1 MNTLT
6 LSFLILLPLLFLNA
20 NISSAQSSKQ
30 NNNIIL
36 LSCGLPTPN
45 ISYGNRTWTSDKGTI
60 YSPSLNSDSALNATS
75 QQSGV
80 PQVPYLTARIFT
92 SNFTYHFPLKPG
104 RIFLRLYFYPSDYSH
119 FSASNALFS
128 VTAGT
133 TTLLHNFSVSQ
144 TADALTYSYL
154 ILEFSL
160 NITSSPLNLTFS
172 PSPSSNRSY
181 YALINGIEII
191 PFDGGLFTFNSSGRV
206 NGGSPLLVSGGS
218 VTPYFFDSS
227 WALQTVY
234 RLNVGGNTISP
245 EKDSGTLYRSWDKD
259 DNYIE
264 GAGYGV
270 TISADYNVSIKY
282 SKSLPEYIA
291 PETVYSDARSMGPNP
306 TINLQSNLSWIL
318 PVDNGFYYLVRFHF
332 CEIQNKFTVS
342 NQRTFFIYINNQT
355 AQSKTDVIAMSGG
368 IGNPIYQDF
377 VTVMPPGTGRSNL
390 WIELHPDISTK
401 PEYYDAILN
410 GLEVFKLE
418 DGNDNLAGPN
428 PDPAPKSD
436 GDGSRVFP
444 TNKSPSHNGSHK
456 ALVIAGGVVGGS
468 AVLVSILLFIFRRRL
483 QKKTVAGAGHDK
495 KKSSGSQFDTSHSKT
510 SGETA
515 TTGSTPKS
523 LPSNLCR
530 HFTFTEILMAT
541 DGFSEDLLIGVGG
554 FGKVFKGELPGV
566 GGRTTMVAIKRGN
579 PMAEQGVHEFQT
591 EIEMLSKLR
600 HRHLVSLI
608 GYCDED
614 NEMILVYDFMSYGT
628 LREHLYK
635 SSRPPLPWKLR
646 LEICIGAAQGLH
658 YLHTG
663 AKNTIIHRDV
673 KTTNILLD
681 DKWIAKV
688 SDFGLSKA
696 DLSLDNTHV
705 STVVKGTMGYLDPE
719 YYRRQQLTEKS
730 DVYSFGVVLLEVLCA
745 RPPIMTSLPREQV
758 SLTNWVIKCKEKGL
772 LERIIDPYLDGR
784 IARQCLKK
792 YAETA
797 EKCLSDEGSERP
809 SMGDVLW
816 NLEFALQ
823 LQETAED
830 SSGFIGKNSSK
841 GSGGDGD
848 GDGDDGGGGG
858 VCGGLD
864 SRSAEEMCITTSSS
878 NVISGTTSSSEQTF
892 GSQGSSGL
900 TPTGVFSMLANPMG
914 R

>member
-1 MNTLT
+1 MNTFLIMNTLT
-6 LSFLILLPLLFLNA
+6 LSFIILLPLLFLNP

-45 ISYGNRTWTSDKGTI
+45 ISDGTRTWTSDKGTI

-92 SNFTYHFPLKPG
+92 SNFTYLFPLKPG
-104 RIFLRLYFYPSDYSH
+104 RIFLRLYFYPSDYST
-119 FSASNALFS
+119 FSASDALFS

-154 ILEFSL
+154 NLEFSL

-172 PSPSSNRSY
+172 PSPSSKRSY
-181 YALINGIEII
+181 YALINGIEIV
-191 PFDGGLFTFNSSGRV
+191 PFDGGLFTFTSSNYV
-206 NGGSPLLVSGGS
+206 NGGSPRLVLGASIIPYS
-218 VTPYFFDSS
+218 VNTT
-227 WALQTVY
+227 WALQTIY

-245 EKDSGTLYRSWDKD
+245 DQDSGNLYRFWDKD

-270 TISADYNVSIKY
+270 TFSADYNVSIKY
-282 SKSLPEYIA
+282 SKSLPKYIA
-291 PETVYSDARSMGPNP
+291 PETVYSTARSMGPNP
-306 TINLQSNLSWIL
+306 AINLQSNLSWIL

-332 CEIQNKFTVS
+332 CEIQNEFTLS
-342 NQRTFFIYINNQT
+342 NQRSFFIYINNQT
-355 AQSKTDVIAMSGG
+355 AQTETDVIAMSGG
-368 IGNPIYQDF
+368 IGNPIYEDF
-377 VTVMPPGTGRSNL
+377 VTVMPGMGRSNL
-390 WIELHPDISTK
+390 WIELHPDTSTK
-401 PEYYDAILN
+401 PQYYDAILN

-418 DGNDNLAGPN
+418 DANGSLAGPN
-428 PDPAPKSD
+428 PDPAPKYEG

-444 TNKSPSHNGSHK
+444 ANHRSHGSHK
-456 ALVIAGGVVGGS
+456 ALVIVGGVVGGG
-468 AVLVSILLFIFRRRL
+468 AILVCILIFIFRSCL
-483 QKKTVAGAGHDK
+483 QKKTVAGAGQDK
-495 KKSSGSQFDTSHSKT
+495 EKSSGSQFDTSHSKT

-515 TTGSTPKS
+515 TTGSIPKS
-523 LPSNLCR
+523 LPSNHCR
-530 HFTFTEILMAT
+530 HFTFTEILDAT
-541 DGFSEDLLIGVGG
+541 DGFSDALLIGVGG
-554 FGKVFKGELPGV
+554 FGKVFKGELLGV
-566 GGRTTMVAIKRGN
+566 GGCTTKVAIKRGN
-579 PMAEQGVHEFQT
+579 PMAEQGVHEFQS
-591 EIEMLSKLR
+591 EIEMFSKIR
-600 HRHLVSLI
+600 HRHLVSFI
-608 GYCDED
+608 GYCDD
-614 NEMILVYDFMSYGT
+614 NNEMILIYDYLSHGT
-628 LREHLYK
+628 LREHLYE
-635 SSRPPLPWKLR
+635 SSKPPLPWKLR
-646 LEICIGAAQGLH
+646 LEICIGAARGLH

-681 DKWIAKV
+681 DKWVAKV

-696 DLSLDNTHV
+696 KLALDNTHV

-719 YYRRQQLTEKS
+719 YYMRQQLTEKS

-745 RPPIMTSLPREQV
+745 RAPVISSLPEEQV
-758 SLTNWVIKCKEKGL
+758 SLAEWALQCMEKGV
-772 LERIIDPYLDGR
+772 LESIIDPYLDGR

-823 LQETAED
+823 LQESAED
-830 SSGFIGKNSSK
+830 SSGLIGKDSSK
-841 GSGGDGD
+841 GGGGDSGG
-848 GDGDDGGGGG
+848 
-858 VCGGLD
+858 D
-864 SRSAEEMCITTSSS
+864 SRSAEEMSVS
-878 NVISGTTSSSEQTF
+878 F
-892 GSQGSSGL
+892 GSQGSSES
-900 TPTGVFSMLANPMG
+900 TRSSVFSMLANPKGM
-914 R
+914 